1 MTVMTATA
9 TERQEAASSPA
20 TPVLNPEVLFSHDRE
35 LPLLSKIFDPD
46 RVWNLFRT
54 RHEVWQSPPERLQV
68 REFSHSPGRA
78 AQVSYEVHWP
88 KQDYLPSQIFSVA
101 VRPRDVVETTWYP
114 EDGKLPGLSAAA
126 DPEGAIRLVNRHV
139 LALPARR
146 ARVELIRY
154 RAGNRAVLG
163 HRIGKSRFYARVMR
177 PDDLHAHLQAREFV
191 LGSRF
196 VVPRLAGLWEEG
208 AVIWMAEMPGRNL
221 RSQIRRRR
229 APNPLQ
235 LLDGLSSIWQLP
247 SQAASQSRFSLS
259 RAYRRARRSLVDKSR
274 DHVASKQELE
284 RATKRLDSFIE
295 AWQPS
300 GVAHN
305 DFYDDQLLHLP
316 DGRLALVDFEEAG
329 PGDPLADVGNFLAH
343 LRWTARVSRGRN
355 ADACAAYH
363 EALRDA
369 ALDEFGWQARDLDDR
384 EAVCLFRVCTN
395 AIRHPR
401 ADWQSQLQ
409 LGLAQVNE
417 VLG

>member
-1 MTVMTATA
+1 MTATA
-9 TERQEAASSPA
+9 TEEREAASSPA
-20 TPVLNPEVLFSHDRE
+20 RPVLKPEVVFSPDRE
-35 LPLLSKIFDPD
+35 LALLPKVFDPD
-46 RVWNLFRT
+46 WVWNLFRD
-54 RHEVWQSPPERLQV
+54 RHEVTESPPERLRV

-88 KQDYLPSQIFSVA
+88 EEEFLPWEIFTVA
-101 VRPRDVVETTWYP
+101 VRPGDRIETTRYP

-126 DPEGAIRLVNRHV
+126 DPEGAVGLVNRHV
-139 LALPARR
+139 LALPVRR

-163 HRIGKSRFYARVMR
+163 HRVGKARFYARVMR
-177 PDDLHAHLQAREFV
+177 PDDLSAHLQAREFV

-196 VVPRLAGLWEEG
+196 VAPRLAGLWEEG
-208 AVIWMAEMPGRNL
+208 AVMWMAEMPGRNL
-221 RSQIRRRR
+221 RNQIRRRR
-229 APNPLQ
+229 GPDPLQ

-247 SQAASQSRFSLS
+247 AGAAHQSRFSFT

-274 DHVASKQELE
+274 DHAAAAQELE
-284 RATKRLDSFIE
+284 RATGKLDPFIE

-316 DGRLALVDFEEAG
+316 DGRIALVDFEETG

-343 LRWTARVSRGRN
+343 LRWTARVNRGRK
-355 ADACAAYH
+355 ADACVEYH
-363 EALRDA
+363 DAFREA
-369 ALDEFGWQARDLDDR
+369 ALDKFGWQERDLAVR